1 MASRVVMPKLTDTM
15 EEGVVVKWKKHEGEE
30 VATGD
35 VLAEIET
42 DKAVMDLEAF
52 SSGTLRKLLVK
63 EGQTVPAGGLIAVIA
78 EPDEDIQPVL
88 AGKDE
93 SASVVAQK
101 SPAALKEKPAKSEAP
116 TPPQEAKPPAPVPG
130 ERIKASPRAKSAA
143 AAHRLDLATVRGTGP
158 GGRIVE
164 EDVRQAVSGQ
174 VSWKEPQPVADREI
188 PLTQMRKAIA
198 RTTTQSKAP
207 VPHFYL
213 TTEIAMDEA
222 ERVRAQ
228 LKQLMQPPP
237 SLTDVILKALAQAL
251 VRYPDMNVSYAGD
264 SLRQHGRI
272 DIGIAVG
279 LDDGLISPVLR
290 DCGNKTL
297 SEIAKE
303 AKPLIERAR
312 TKRLQP
318 QEYSDATFAVS
329 NLGMFDVENF
339 IAVLMPPQA
348 AALAVGSVREVPVVQ
363 GGRIRIGRR
372 MKATLSCDHRA
383 LDGMQAAKFLKEVKR
398 LLEHPLELVL
408 PGDRR

>member
-88 AGKDE
+88 AGKDG

-116 TPPQEAKPPAPVPG
+116 TPPQEAKPAAPVSG

-174 VSWKEPQPVADREI
+174 VSWKEPQPMADREI

-228 LKQLMQPPP
+228 LKPIMQPPP

>member
-88 AGKDE
+88 AGKDG

-101 SPAALKEKPAKSEAP
+101 SPAALKEKSAKSEAP
-116 TPPQEAKPPAPVPG
+116 TAPQETKPAVVVPG

-174 VSWKEPQPVADREI
+174 VSWKEPQPMADREI

-372 MKATLSCDHRA
+372 MKATRSCDHRA

>member
-1 MASRVVMPKLTDTM
+1 M
-15 EEGVVVKWKKHEGEE
+15 
-30 VATGD
+30 
-35 VLAEIET
+35 
-42 DKAVMDLEAF
+42 
-52 SSGTLRKLLVK
+52 
-63 EGQTVPAGGLIAVIA
+63 
-78 EPDEDIQPVL
+78 
-88 AGKDE
+88 
-93 SASVVAQK
+93 
-101 SPAALKEKPAKSEAP
+101 
-116 TPPQEAKPPAPVPG
+116 
-130 ERIKASPRAKSAA
+130 
-143 AAHRLDLATVRGTGP
+143 
-158 GGRIVE
+158 
-164 EDVRQAVSGQ
+164 
-174 VSWKEPQPVADREI
+174 ADREI

-228 LKQLMQPPP
+228 LKPIMQPPP

>member
-88 AGKDE
+88 AGKDG

-164 EDVRQAVSGQ
+164 EDVRQAVSG
-174 VSWKEPQPVADREI
+174 KEPQPMADREI

-228 LKQLMQPPP
+228 LKPIMQPPP

>member
-88 AGKDE
+88 AGKDG
-93 SASVVAQK
+93 SGSVVAQK

-228 LKQLMQPPP
+228 LKPIMQPPP

-290 DCGNKTL
+290 NCGNKTL